1 MKKLITFGVI
11 LGLSLLIASCGGGGG
26 GGGASTSI
34 NVTMTDFQFT
44 PRTFT
49 VPAGKEITLNAVN
62 NGARRHN
69 FVIMKLGQTAGDKFD
84 DQDVPNVFWQVEVNS
99 GESTSATF
107 TAPTEPGSYQ
117 VLCKTPG
124 HLTAGMT
131 ATLTV
136 IAGQ

>member
-1 MKKLITFGVI
+1 MKKLLTLIVL
-11 LGLSLLIASCGGGGG
+11 LGIALTIASCGGGGG
-26 GGGASTSI
+26 AATSI
-34 NVTMTDFQFT
+34 DVTMTDFQFT
-44 PRTFT
+44 PNTFT
-49 VPAGKEITLNAVN
+49 VSAGKEIALHAAN
-62 NGARRHN
+62 NGSVVHN

-84 DQDVPNVFWQVEVNS
+84 DQDVPNVFWQIEVNP
-99 GESTSATF
+99 GESASATF

-136 IAGQ
+136 VAGQ